1 MNGSLSQSLSLSRR
15 HRAFSLIEL
24 IAVMVVL
31 AILAG
36 VAAPR
41 FFNYSDQAKASS
53 LQGTL
58 GGVRSGIASFY
69 ANTSFSGTP
78 AYPTFGQLT
87 TLGNVMQEDLPPN
100 PYNGLN
106 NVKQVT
112 NRANALNRATSQT
125 NQFGWN
131 YFVDNASN
139 PPLAVFWANSTD
151 DTTETDSS
159 NNPIPANEL

>member
-1 MNGSLSQSLSLSRR
+1 MHPSITRTRS
-15 HRAFSLIEL
+15 AFSLIEL

-41 FFNYSDQAKASS
+41 FFNYSDQAKSSS

-69 ANTSFSGTP
+69 ANSAFNGTP
-78 AYPTFGQLT
+78 AYPTFAELT
-87 TLGNVMQEDLPPN
+87 TVGTVMQEPIPTN

-106 NVKQVT
+106 AVRQVT
-112 NRANALNRATSQT
+112 SQADADNRATAQT
-125 NQFGWN
+125 TQYGWC
-131 YFVDNASN
+131 YFVDNSAE
-139 PPLAVFWANSTD
+139 PPVAVFWANTED
-151 DTTETDSS
+151 ETTEEDASG
-159 NNPIPANEL
+159 NPITANDM

>member
-1 MNGSLSQSLSLSRR
+1 MNLSLNRR
-15 HRAFSLIEL
+15 RAFSLIEL

-41 FFNYSDQAKASS
+41 FFNYSDQAKTSS
-53 LQGTL
+53 VQGTL

-69 ANTSFSGTP
+69 ANTSFNGTA
-78 AYPTFGQLT
+78 AYPTYAELN
-87 TLGNVMQEDLPPN
+87 TLGTVMQEQMPPN

-106 NVKQVT
+106 GVRQVN
-112 NRANALNRATSQT
+112 NRNNALNRATAQT
-125 NQFGWN
+125 NQYGWN
-131 YFVDNASN
+131 YFVDNSSN
-139 PPLAVFWANSTD
+139 PPLAIFWANTPD

>member
-1 MNGSLSQSLSLSRR
+1 MDLSMHRR
-15 HRAFSLIEL
+15 RAFSLIEL

-41 FFNYSDQAKASS
+41 FFNYSDQAKTSS

-69 ANTSFSGTP
+69 ANTSFNGTA
-78 AYPTFGQLT
+78 AYPTLAELT
-87 TLGNVMQEDLPPN
+87 TLGTVMQEAIPAN
-100 PYNGLN
+100 PYSGLSD
-106 NVKQVT
+106 VRQVT
-112 NRANALNRATSQT
+112 NRNNALNRATGQT
-125 NQFGWN
+125 NRYGWN
-131 YFVDNASN
+131 YFVDNNST
-139 PPLAVFWANSTD
+139 PPMAIFWANSTD
-151 DTTETDSS
+151 DTQENDSS